1 MTDQMHCITLASRPD
16 GAVSQDN
23 FRLETRALPVPQDG
37 EVLVKVHYMSLDPY
51 MRGRMDDAKSYA
63 APVELGAVME
73 AGGVGEVIASNS
85 PRFQVGDFTFG
96 MFGWASHAVAKAQLL
111 RKIDPAEMPISAAL
125 GVLGMPGFTGWFGLN
140 EHGRPKAGET
150 LVVAAATGPVGSMVG
165 QLAKSYGLRTV
176 GIAGGAEKCRM
187 AIETFGFDACLD
199 HQAFDSAALLRKA
212 IAAECPDGID
222 IYYENVGGKVLEAV
236 LPLMNPFGRIP
247 VCGMIAWYDSG
258 ALGDGADAGPL
269 TAPKI
274 WRSILV
280 KYLSVNGFIISN
292 HFDRFPEFLSEV
304 APKVAAGDI
313 RYVEDIAVG
322 LENAPAAF
330 MAMLKGGNV
339 GKQVVRLTRLS

>member
-16 GAVSQDN
+16 GAVSAEN
-23 FRLETRALPVPQDG
+23 FNFEMRPLPVPQDG
-37 EVLVKVHYMSLDPY
+37 EVLVKVHFMSLDPY

-85 PRFQVGDFTFG
+85 PLFQVGDFAFG
-96 MFGWASHAVAKAQLL
+96 MFGWATHAVAKAKLL

-165 QLAKSYGLRTV
+165 QLAKLYGLRAV
-176 GIAGGAEKCRM
+176 GIAGGPEKCRM
-187 AIETFGFDACLD
+187 ATETFGFDACLD
-199 HQAFDSAALLRKA
+199 HRAFGSAGDLRKA
-212 IAAECPDGID
+212 LAAACPDGID

-236 LPLMNPFGRIP
+236 LPLMNSFGRIP
-247 VCGMIAWYDSG
+247 VCGMIAWYDAG
-258 ALGDGADAGPL
+258 GLGDGADAGPL

-292 HFDRFPEFLSEV
+292 HFDRFPAFLSEV
-304 APKVAAGDI
+304 APKVASGDI
-313 RYVEDIAVG
+313 RYVEDIAEG

-339 GKQVVRLTRLS
+339 GKQVVRLI